1 MRFGHAYGGASPTNV
16 ANAANYYLV
25 DVANG
30 DGRKVDL
37 LQGRRRCVHRGH
49 HCGLGELC
57 SLEKVKTL
65 YCFWRLGT
73 CTMQAHIFLKASRK
87 GNYFGLSYAFF
98 SRGGTGGEICS
109 AHGMRMEACQNG

>member
-1 MRFGHAYGGASPTNV
+1 MRIGHAYGGASHTNV

-37 LQGRRRCVHRGH
+37 LQGRRRRVYRGH
-49 HCGLGELC
+49 HCGLGELR
-57 SLEKVKTL
+57 SLEKVKDFILLLETWHV
-65 YCFWRLGT
+65 YD
-73 CTMQAHIFLKASRK
+73 ASTHFSK
-87 GNYFGLSYAFF
+87 GISHGNYFRLSYAFF